1 MPQEPAPETISQ
13 RGRPS
18 FLGNIT
24 RLILVI
30 NHKKN
35 RRTHR
40 RSGVFRTFAL
50 IFQGSDAVMRG
61 LYK

>member
-24 RLILVI
+24 RLILII
-30 NHKKN
+30 NNKKTGG
-35 RRTHR
+35 RTA
-40 RSGVFRTFAL
+40 GLECFAP
-50 IFQGSDAVMRG
+50 SP
-61 LYK
+61 